1 MLKFLAKVFASKIGK
16 ILIEIAMS
24 GIGKALSDL
33 LGATERGIINAE
45 QIGNYIKANIDM
57 DFDIVQYNTQALYKY
72 DLTEKMFLKFKEISE
87 YKGIGKFEIAF
98 NLIKEEM
105 KSKGREYE
113 DYIINF
119 AIEMIFIKMFKQ

>member
-1 MLKFLAKVFASKIGK
+1 MLKFLTKVFASKIGK

-24 GIGKALSDL
+24 GIGKMLSDL
-33 LGATERGIINAE
+33 LGETERSIINAE

-57 DFDIVQYNTQALYKY
+57 DFDIVQYNVKALYKY
-72 DLTEKMFLKFKEISE
+72 DLTEKMFTKFKEVSE

-105 KSKGREYE
+105 ESKGREYD

-119 AIEMIFIKMFKQ
+119 AIEMLFIKMFKQ

>member
-1 MLKFLAKVFASKIGK
+1 
-16 ILIEIAMS
+16 
-24 GIGKALSDL
+24 
-33 LGATERGIINAE
+33 
-45 QIGNYIKANIDM
+45 
-57 DFDIVQYNTQALYKY
+57 
-72 DLTEKMFLKFKEISE
+72 MFLKFKETSE
-87 YKGIGKFEIAF
+87 YKGVGKFEIAF

>member
-1 MLKFLAKVFASKIGK
+1 MLKFLTKVFASKIGK

-24 GIGKALSDL
+24 GIGKMLSDL
-33 LGATERGIINAE
+33 LGATERGIRNAE
-45 QIGNYIKANIDM
+45 QIGNYIKVNIDM
-57 DFDIVQYNTQALYKY
+57 DFDIVQYNVKALYQY
-72 DLTEKMFLKFKEISE
+72 DLTEKMFTKFKEASE

-105 KSKGREYE
+105 EGKGREYD

-119 AIEMIFIKMFKQ
+119 AIEMLFIKMFKQ

>member
-1 MLKFLAKVFASKIGK
+1 MLKILAKVFASKIGK

-24 GIGKALSDL
+24 GIGKMLSDL

-45 QIGNYIKANIDM
+45 QIGNYVKTNIDM
-57 DFDIVQYNTQALYKY
+57 NFDIVQYNVKALYQY
-72 DLTEKMFLKFKEISE
+72 DLTEKMLLKFKETSE
-87 YKGIGKFEIAF
+87 YKGVGKFEIAF